1 MISNASNTTTRSW
14 PGGRSKQLLTK
25 TVPMA
30 GCSSAQAP
38 PTDCLCKYGCKQLRS
53 IASQGL
59 EWLAYHVQ
67 TSYNWLGPATVGMP
81 VLLWPQWHAHSTNRT
96 SHLSASRGTQHLH
109 VSLRQMSTTHEHQ
122 YSLLMLPSYVA
133 IFIYTGFYDRINQRI
148 NCHSSDENN
157 AFFFFF
163 SILMTNKLNK
173 YQP

>member
-1 MISNASNTTTRSW
+1 MHQIQ
-14 PGGRSKQLLTK
+14 PLEVGQGGGANSCWQRLYQWLD
-25 TVPMA
+25 VV
-30 GCSSAQAP
+30 
-38 PTDCLCKYGCKQLRS
+38 QLRHHPLIVYANMGVS
-53 IASQGL
+53 NLCPIASQGL
-59 EWLAYHVQ
+59 EWLVYHVQ

-157 AFFFFF
+157 DFFFFP
-163 SILMTNKLNK
+163 IVMTNKLNK